1 MERDQARKI
10 STRQTCDPKM
20 PHVGRH
26 GAAGTS
32 ANNGQKWL
40 CVFLGLP
47 HLIFLLGPG
56 VREFAELGPVLKPPI
71 LTQHGRKYANQHDVS
86 SSEMRHCRNGVGG
99 SEREVMLVKMLSK
112 VIAHRCPAPS
122 RFGPPGRGRG

>member
-56 VREFAELGPVLKPPI
+56 VREFAELGPVLKPPDFD
-71 LTQHGRKYANQHDVS
+71 TTRP
-86 SSEMRHCRNGVGG
+86 
-99 SEREVMLVKMLSK
+99 K
-112 VIAHRCPAPS
+112 VRQSARRIEQRDAALP
-122 RFGPPGRGRG
+122 